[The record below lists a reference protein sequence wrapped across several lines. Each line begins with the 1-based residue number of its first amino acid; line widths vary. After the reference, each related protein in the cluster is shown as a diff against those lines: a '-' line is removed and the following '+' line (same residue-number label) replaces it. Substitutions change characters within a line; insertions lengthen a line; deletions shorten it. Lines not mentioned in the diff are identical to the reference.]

1 MRRHVLLLAGC
12 GLALAACGKPAAE
25 QPAPQLADA
34 GTAAPAAVAPPEPMP
49 AAADWPAVPSEA
61 DLAAAAAAAGLQ
73 PAPEE
78 RLRLDCDDGQNR
90 IVRFFPE
97 QGVVSLAQMS
107 GNTEM
112 QREPS
117 ASGLRY
123 AGGGLVLTGKGED
136 YTLDLGTGVT
146 TRCKAV

>member
-1 MRRHVLLLAGC
+1 MTRPVLLLGAC
-12 GLALAACGKPAAE
+12 ALAIAACGRPAAE

-34 GTAAPAAVAPPEPMP
+34 AAPAAVATAEAMP
-49 AAADWPAVPSEA
+49 ASGDWPAIPTEA
-61 DLAAAAAAAGLQ
+61 EVIAAAAAANL
-73 PAPEE
+73 PPTLEN
-78 RLRLDCDDGQNR
+78 RLRLDCDDGQKR

-97 QGVVSLAQMS
+97 QGVASLAQAS

-112 QREPS
+112 QPEPA
-117 ASGLRY
+117 ASGIRY

-136 YTLDLGTGVT
+136 YTLDKGDGVT